1 MRFFRNRYLLLEGEP
16 NTGGT
21 GPGGTPAAVP
31 PPVNPNAPLQGQLPL
46 DPALVTP
53 PPVQSYSAEEYNKLL
68 AKNRTLTETNTGLN
82 GQLKT
87 NELAG
92 MKDKEQWK
100 EIAELKENENTEL
113 RQRNESLTTGVIKRE
128 KMSAIR
134 TAAVQAGI
142 RKEALDDLDLYEFPE
157 VQIETTSLGNYNVV
171 GVQTAVEALKLRKP
185 YMFGKKSGNLNP
197 GLPEVT
203 TGGMVTIDQV
213 MKAADKARKDNSPES
228 QAEYARL
235 TKFYNQQRRGT

>member
-1 MRFFRNRYLLLEGEP
+1 MFLFNRRFLLLEGEP
-16 NTGGT
+16 NSTGA
-21 GPGGTPAAVP
+21 GGTPAAQ
-31 PPVNPNAPLQGQLPL
+31 PPVADPNALPGQLPL

-68 AKNRTLTETNTGLN
+68 TKNKLLNDQNTGLN
-82 GQLKT
+82 GQLKS

-100 EIAELKENENTEL
+100 EIAELKETENAQL
-113 RQRNESLTTGVIKRE
+113 REKNDSLTTGVIKRE

-142 RKEALDDLDLYEFPE
+142 RKEALDDLDLYEFAE
-157 VQIETTSLGNYNVV
+157 VQIETTSLGNFNVV

-185 YMFGKKSGNLNP
+185 YLFGKKSGNLNG
-197 GLPEVT
+197 GLPDVVT
-203 TGGMVTIDQV
+203 AGSVTIDQV
-213 MKAADKARKDNSPES
+213 MKAADKARIENSPEAK
-228 QAEYARL
+228 AEYSRL
-235 TKFYNQQRRGT
+235 TKIFNQQRRGS